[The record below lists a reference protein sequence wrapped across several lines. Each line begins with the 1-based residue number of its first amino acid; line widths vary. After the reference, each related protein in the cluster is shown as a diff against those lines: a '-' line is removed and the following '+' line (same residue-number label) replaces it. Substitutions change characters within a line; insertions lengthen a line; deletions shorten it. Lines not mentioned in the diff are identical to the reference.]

1 VQLSNWWQERRRD
14 SLWWP
19 RHLRREL
26 LLRLRRLR
34 HWGERPHPGPDM
46 MPAALFMAHTTLS
59 RLFDLLGGLELVQIW
74 LRLLARTSPLAAE
87 ERAAVAAILG
97 EEALRFDEVRIAEG
111 GWLRLAFRLN
121 GRRAFA
127 LGHTIFMPEQER
139 GDHSLLLHELVHTY
153 QYERLGSRYIG
164 EALFAQ
170 RRLGRGCYDYGG
182 RAGLL
187 RARETWRPFASFNR
201 EAQAQI
207 AQDYLRRLR
216 GGDAVSEYEP
226 FVEALRRGEF

>member
-1 VQLSNWWQERRRD
+1 MPLSSWWQERRRD

-19 RHLRREL
+19 RQLVGEL
-26 LLRLRRLR
+26 PLRLRRLQQ
-34 HWGERPHPGPDM
+34 WGERPPPGPDM
-46 MPAALFMAHTTLS
+46 MPATLFMAHAMLS

-74 LRLLARTSPLAAE
+74 LRLLARTSSLAPE
-87 ERAAVAAILG
+87 ERAAVAAVLG
-97 EEALRFDEVRIAEG
+97 DAALRFDDVRVAEG

-121 GRRAFA
+121 GGRAFA
-127 LGHTIFMPEQER
+127 LGHTIFLPGQGR
-139 GDHSLLLHELVHTY
+139 ADHSLLLHEVVHTY
-153 QYERLGSRYIG
+153 QYERVGSRYIG

-182 RAGLL
+182 RAGLV
-187 RARETWRPFASFNR
+187 RAKEAQRPFASFNR

-216 GGDAVSEYEP
+216 KGDTVCEYEP